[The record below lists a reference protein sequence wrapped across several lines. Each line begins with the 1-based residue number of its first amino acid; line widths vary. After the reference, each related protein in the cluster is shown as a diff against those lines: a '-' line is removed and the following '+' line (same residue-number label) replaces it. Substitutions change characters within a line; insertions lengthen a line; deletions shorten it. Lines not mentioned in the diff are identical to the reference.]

1 MEFQDKTVVIT
12 GGATG
17 IGLALARQLG
27 SHGARIILF
36 EPREDRLKQAA
47 HSLTGEGIDAKYL
60 CGDVTRTG
68 DVEALADFAWSENGR
83 CDLLINNAGIG
94 GAMKSVIKTDP
105 ADARRIFEVNFW
117 GMWTG
122 ISVFGKRFLAEEKPS
137 AIYSVA
143 SENSLFNAFPFGGG
157 GYVAS
162 KHAIF
167 GLMDVLR
174 REAPDWLTTGIIIPG
189 WVRSEMSEFN
199 ATAPDAMDTDKFAK
213 IIVEQ
218 MRADSYYC
226 VSHSYNIV
234 RFRERYDELEEAF
247 ARYAPRQEGDES
259 SDVQLAVQ
267 RMRDAGEI

>member
-1 MEFQDKTVVIT
+1 I
-12 GGATG
+12 
-17 IGLALARQLG
+17 
-27 SHGARIILF
+27 
-36 EPREDRLKQAA
+36 
-47 HSLTGEGIDAKYL
+47 
-60 CGDVTRTG
+60 
-68 DVEALADFAWSENGR
+68 
-83 CDLLINNAGIG
+83 

-105 ADARRIFEVNFW
+105 ADARRIFEINFW

-122 ISVFGKRFLAEEKPS
+122 ISVFGKRFMAEEKPS

-174 REAPDWLTTGIIIPG
+174 REAPEWLTTGVIIPG

-199 ATAPDAMDTDKFAK
+199 ATAPDAMDTDQFAK

-218 MRADSYYC
+218 MRAGAYYC
-226 VSHSYNIV
+226 VSHSYNMV

-247 ARYAPRQEGDES
+247 AQYAPRYEGDDS
-259 SDVQLAVQ
+259 FDVQLAVQ
-267 RMRDAGEI
+267 RMRDAGQI